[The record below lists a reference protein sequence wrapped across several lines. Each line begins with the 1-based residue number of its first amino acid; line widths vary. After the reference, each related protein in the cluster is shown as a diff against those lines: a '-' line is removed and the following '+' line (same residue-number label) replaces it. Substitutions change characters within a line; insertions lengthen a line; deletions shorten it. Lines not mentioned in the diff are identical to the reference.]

1 MELLFNVIVGILFV
15 VLGLFTGILAWIF
28 KDTRDS
34 IQRKVDILEAKFHEF
49 EHEKFNEI
57 LLVLN
62 ELKTDVAVI
71 KNEIENVKK
80 QKL

>member
-1 MELLFNVIVGILFV
+1 MELLFNVILGILFV

-34 IQRKVDILEAKFHEF
+34 IQKKVDILEAKFHEF

-57 LLVLN
+57 MKVLN
-62 ELKTDVAVI
+62 KLETSVAVI
-71 KNEIENVKK
+71 KNEIEYFKK
-80 QKL
+80 TKP